1 MKQTIFIL
9 VMLFG
14 GCSTQQ
20 EQNNKRVIDDTLN
33 TRIEQNTK
41 FILTETNN
49 CEQTKLSYQFDI
61 LIDFKRYTDTK
72 EKLDSCLLKIFI
84 KDKVKKSTVDSF
96 SIVSTFYVSGMFMSC
111 DSMTSFTTNFN
122 SDRKIVDNYFGDLV
136 VVDINFDGKDDIAVI
151 NDSGGTGGP
160 FYSYY
165 TQTKDKKFIKDQYL
179 TDSVTYFPDKIDKTK
194 KRLTTLV
201 VANAYSV
208 GEHTYHLD
216 RNSYKWRAI
225 RHKIIGEQKE

>member
-9 VMLFG
+9 IMLFG

-20 EQNNKRVIDDTLN
+20 EQSNKRVIDDTLN
-33 TRIEQNTK
+33 SGIEKNTK

-72 EKLDSCLLKIFI
+72 EKLDSCLLKILI

-151 NDSGGTGGP
+151 NDSGGTG
-160 FYSYY
+160 
-165 TQTKDKKFIKDQYL
+165 DHFIVITHRQ
-179 TDSVTYFPDKIDKTK
+179 KIKNLSRT
-194 KRLTTLV
+194 
-201 VANAYSV
+201 N
-208 GEHTYHLD
+208 
-216 RNSYKWRAI
+216 I
-225 RHKIIGEQKE
+225 